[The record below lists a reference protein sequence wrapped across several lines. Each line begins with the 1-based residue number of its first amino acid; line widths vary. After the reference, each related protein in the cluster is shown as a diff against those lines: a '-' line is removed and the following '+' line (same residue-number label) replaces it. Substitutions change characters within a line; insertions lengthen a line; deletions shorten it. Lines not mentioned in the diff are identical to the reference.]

1 MKSKLISPSFGHD
14 TPLPIDSGV
23 GHNAHGVICAAN
35 EARFTASH
43 FNEGL
48 TGLTIGW
55 KDPQDIDGILARL
68 FPAIPTARRFSF
80 RSAVN
85 AQAFLS
91 ETDDLR
97 PIGSPFKRV
106 EYSGVMTEARTF
118 NRGLTVTIDHDET
131 DDLEAE
137 VALAVGRLQQRLRRN
152 SLRRGLALLD
162 ASDVAVGAKVW
173 SASTN
178 PDGDLRDMGIASAN
192 VTGVYPNVFAI
203 AEAAWHLRLN
213 AYEAGAT
220 RTNAGSRSLLTPQQ
234 LAQYLGA
241 DVVEIVKARYQSTAT
256 AKAVA
261 LPTLVF
267 AYSAF
272 QGQSKDD
279 PSAVK
284 RFVSSGRGGAGIGIY
299 RKDEDKYTEVSAEHY
314 ENIVATGTGIQSIA
328 PAAS

>member
-1 MKSKLISPSFGHD
+1 MKNLITPSFGLD
-14 TPLPIDSGV
+14 APLAEDRGFGLNPPGL
-23 GHNAHGVICAAN
+23 ICAAN

-43 FNEGL
+43 FNQAL
-48 TGLTIGW
+48 TGLVIGW
-55 KDPQDIDGILARL
+55 KDPEGIDLILQRL
-68 FPAIPTARRFSF
+68 FPEIPTARRFSF
-80 RSAVN
+80 RSAKN
-85 AQAFLS
+85 AEAFLS

-106 EYSGVMTEARTF
+106 EYSGIMTEARTF
-118 NRGLTVTIDHDET
+118 NRGLTVCIDHDEC
-131 DDLEAE
+131 DDVEAE
-137 VALAVGRLQQRLRRN
+137 VTLTVGRLQQRLRRN

-173 SASTN
+173 SAATN
-178 PDGDLRDMGIASAN
+178 PDGDLRAMAIASAN
-192 VTGVYPNVFAI
+192 VTGIFPNVFAI
-203 AEAAWHLRLN
+203 AEAAWHLRLD
-213 AYEAGAT
+213 AYEGAT
-220 RTNAGSRSLLTPQQ
+220 RVNQNRASQTPAL

-241 DVVEIVKARYQSTAT
+241 DVVEVVKARYQSTAT
-256 AKAVA
+256 AKAVV

-284 RFVSSGRGGAGIGIY
+284 RFVSAGRAGAGIGIY
-299 RKDEDKYTEVSAEHY
+299 RKDEDKFTEVSAEHY